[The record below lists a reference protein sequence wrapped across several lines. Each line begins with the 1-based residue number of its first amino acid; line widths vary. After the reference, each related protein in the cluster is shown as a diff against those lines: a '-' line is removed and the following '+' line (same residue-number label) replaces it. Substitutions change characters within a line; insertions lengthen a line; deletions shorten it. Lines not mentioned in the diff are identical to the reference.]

1 MGEGVNVVGGR
12 ARKADTMGSSN
23 NESSKQNGPRP
34 EQAPGRSVPIAPV
47 LRPGGRKSTLS
58 DGCVLLSGS
67 VTVDL
72 QAAERFR
79 ILRTRV
85 ERRALAGQQL
95 QIIAMTSA
103 IPEEGKSVAAVNAAR
118 AFGMDPQGKT
128 LIIDCDLRK
137 PNVHRFFDEIQSP
150 GLSDVLVAGKPIK
163 NVIRSVEPGLDLLTA
178 GSPVVDST
186 RTIEQPGLAL
196 LLEELRKHY
205 RYIILD
211 CPPVLLCSEP
221 LTLTNLADT
230 TLMVVR
236 SWRTQKKLVREAVN
250 IIGKK
255 ALMGLVL
262 NESTD
267 TLQQYGYYS
276 YYGYDKEAIVKARL
290 RRKDQPQMMQG
301 AEKKGG
307 FLSRLVGRK
316 KTKPQKRISNA
327 APASATQKAEG
338 PAAAGTRPEEAQR
351 AWKEELERKGNT

>member
-1 MGEGVNVVGGR
+1 MVTG
-12 ARKADTMGSSN
+12 KAERTTETMSGSKKDNTKIAGSR
-23 NESSKQNGPRP
+23 SASQL
-34 EQAPGRSVPIAPV
+34 PGRSVPIAPV

-58 DGCVLLSGS
+58 DGCILLSGS

-79 ILRTRV
+79 ILRTRI
-85 ERRALAGQQL
+85 ERRALAGERL

-137 PNVHRFFDEIQSP
+137 PNVHRFFEEIQSP

-186 RTIEQPGLAL
+186 RTIEQPGLEML
-196 LLEELRKHY
+196 LQELRKHY

-221 LTLTNLADT
+221 LTLVNLADT
-230 TLMVVR
+230 SLLVVR

-250 IIGKK
+250 VLGKK
-255 ALMGLVL
+255 TLMGLVL

-276 YYGYDKEAIVKARL
+276 YYGYDKEAIVRARL
-290 RRKDQPQMMQG
+290 RKQDGSRDRRT
-301 AEKKGG
+301 KKGG
-307 FLSRLVGRK
+307 LISKLIGRK
-316 KTKPQKRISNA
+316 KKSKAKPQRI
-327 APASATQKAEG
+327 PKATSVPEKG
-338 PAAAGTRPEEAQR
+338 DRGTGKMPEEAQR
-351 AWKEELERKGNT
+351 AWKEDLERKEST

>member
-1 MGEGVNVVGGR
+1 MG
-12 ARKADTMGSSN
+12 D
-23 NESSKQNGPRP
+23 SSKDSLNATGARSASQL
-34 EQAPGRSVPIAPV
+34 PGRTVPIAPV

-58 DGCVLLSGS
+58 DGCVLLSGA

-85 ERRALAGQQL
+85 ERRALAGERL
-95 QIIAMTSA
+95 QVIAMTSA

-150 GLSDVLVAGKPIK
+150 GLSDVLVAGKAIK

-186 RTIEQPGLAL
+186 RTIEQPGLEML
-196 LLEELRKHY
+196 LDELRKHY
-205 RYIILD
+205 RHIILD

-221 LTLTNLADT
+221 LTLTSLADT
-230 TLMVVR
+230 TLLVVR
-236 SWRTQKKLVREAVN
+236 SWRTQKKLVREAVHV
-250 IIGKK
+250 IGKK
-255 ALMGLVL
+255 SLLGMVL

-290 RRKDQPQMMQG
+290 GSKDQPG
-301 AEKKGG
+301 NKDAEGKAG
-307 FLSRLVGRK
+307 LVSRLRGAGK
-316 KTKPQKRISNA
+316 KISAAKPQRISKA
-327 APASATQKAEG
+327 ASDSVDTKKLNG
-338 PAAAGTRPEEAQR
+338 TAAGTRPAEAQR

>member
-1 MGEGVNVVGGR
+1 MVGVRAQKVQMADSQRDKMKGAAGVG
-12 ARKADTMGSSN
+12 AAA
-23 NESSKQNGPRP
+23 QV
-34 EQAPGRSVPIAPV
+34 PGRGAPIAPV
-47 LRPGGRKSTLS
+47 LRPGGRKSSLS

-72 QAAERFR
+72 QASERFR
-79 ILRTRV
+79 ILRTRI
-85 ERRALAGQQL
+85 ERRALAGERL

-103 IPEEGKSVAAVNAAR
+103 IPEEGKSVVAVNLAR

-128 LIIDCDLRK
+128 LLIDCDLRK
-137 PNVHRFFDEIQSP
+137 PNVHRFFEEIQSP

-186 RTIEQPGLAL
+186 RTIEQPGLGM

-205 RYIILD
+205 RHIILD

-221 LTLTNLADT
+221 LTLVNMADT
-230 TLMVVR
+230 SLLVTR

-250 IIGKK
+250 SVGRK
-255 ALMGLVL
+255 AVMGIVM

-276 YYGYDKEAIVKARL
+276 YYGYDKEAIVRARL
-290 RRKDQPQMMQG
+290 RKLDHARSKK
-301 AEKKGG
+301 AKEKKPG
-307 FLSRLVGRK
+307 FVARLVGRK
-316 KTKPQKRISNA
+316 KKS
-327 APASATQKAEG
+327 
-338 PAAAGTRPEEAQR
+338 AAAQQSIPAEAQR
-351 AWKEELERKGNT
+351 AWKEDLKEPRSK